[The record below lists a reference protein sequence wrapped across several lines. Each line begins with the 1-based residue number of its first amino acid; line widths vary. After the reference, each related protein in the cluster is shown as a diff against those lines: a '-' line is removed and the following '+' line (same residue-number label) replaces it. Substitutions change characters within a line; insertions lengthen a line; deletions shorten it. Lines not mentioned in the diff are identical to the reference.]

1 MLMIS
6 TSLLLRA
13 ATSPAVDGC
22 VGSGTHR
29 ISFSCILQCCTLTPH
44 ACLLAHATA
53 ISLLTQTG
61 REIYE
66 RLLSCTVDEILDDD
80 ELLMVVSNG
89 AFYYKRRSL

>member
-1 MLMIS
+1 VCGGG
-6 TSLLLRA
+6 
-13 ATSPAVDGC
+13 TSPRLCLVHLPVLFAHTARPLAV
-22 VGSGTHR
+22 S
-29 ISFSCILQCCTLTPH
+29 
-44 ACLLAHATA
+44 HATA
-53 ISLLTQTG
+53 NTHCTQTG